1 MTIGSRNN
9 LPMSAR
15 EEILNRLHSQARQA
29 YPPSPWRS
37 QRQFADPAEQ
47 FRKALTTVAG
57 EVHIVGA
64 WEEAL
69 DRLSELLSEIK
80 AQSALIDDH
89 PVLANL
95 EPGSR
100 WPDIEWHVVG
110 HSDGDLRQFAATADV
125 GISGA
130 DAALAET
137 GTVVVSSGPGR
148 SRLTSLMPPV
158 HIALVPASCLTS
170 DLFTWMA
177 EQKPPLPA
185 SVTLISGPSKTADI
199 EQTMAV
205 GVHGPGRFIA
215 LVYGEKLATDKF
227 PLQNV

>member
-1 MTIGSRNN
+1 
-9 LPMSAR
+9 MSAR
-15 EEILNRLHSQARQA
+15 EEILNRLHNRARDA
-29 YPPSPWRS
+29 SPPAPWRS
-37 QRQFADPAEQ
+37 RRQFADPAEQ
-47 FRKALTTVAG
+47 FRKALTAAAG
-57 EVHIVGA
+57 EVHIAGTR
-64 WEEAL
+64 EEAL
-69 DRLSELLSEIK
+69 NQLSVLLRESK
-80 AQSALIDDH
+80 VQSALIDDH
-89 PVLANL
+89 PVLAGL

-110 HSDGDLRQFAATADV
+110 HSEGDLRQFAATADV

-137 GTVVVSSGPGR
+137 GTVVVSSGPGC

-158 HIALVPASCLTS
+158 HIALVPAACLTS

-215 LVYGEKLATDKF
+215 VLYQD
-227 PLQNV
+227 

>member
-1 MTIGSRNN
+1 
-9 LPMSAR
+9 MSAR
-15 EEILNRLHSQARQA
+15 EEILNQLHSQVREVTP
-29 YPPSPWRS
+29 PPSWRS
-37 QRQFADPAEQ
+37 QRQYADPAEQ
-47 FRKALTTVAG
+47 FGKALTAAKG
-57 EVHIVGA
+57 EVHIA
-64 WEEAL
+64 STREEAL
-69 DRLSELLSEIK
+69 DHLSELLREMK
-80 AQSALIDDH
+80 AGSALIDDH
-89 PVLANL
+89 PVLVGL
-95 EPGSR
+95 EPVDR
-100 WPDIEWHVVG
+100 WPDIDWHVVG
-110 HSDGDLRQFAATADV
+110 YSEGDLRQFAATTDV

-158 HIALVPASCLTS
+158 HIALVPASCLTG

-215 LVYGEKLATDKF
+215 LLYQD
-227 PLQNV
+227 

>member
-1 MTIGSRNN
+1 MIGSRNN
-9 LPMSAR
+9 SPMSAR
-15 EEILNRLHSQARQA
+15 EEILNQLHSQAREVT
-29 YPPSPWRS
+29 PPSPWRS
-37 QRQFADPAEQ
+37 QRQFADPAGQ
-47 FRKALTTVAG
+47 FGKALTAVAG
-57 EVHIVGA
+57 EVHSA
-64 WEEAL
+64 RTREEAL
-69 DRLSELLSEIK
+69 NHLSELLREIK

-89 PVLANL
+89 PVLAGL
-95 EPGSR
+95 EPLSR
-100 WPDIEWHVVG
+100 WPDIDWYVVG
-110 HSDGDLRQFAATADV
+110 HSTGDLRQFAAAADV

-158 HIALVPASCLTS
+158 HIALVPASCLTG

-215 LVYGEKLATDKF
+215 VLYQD
-227 PLQNV
+227 